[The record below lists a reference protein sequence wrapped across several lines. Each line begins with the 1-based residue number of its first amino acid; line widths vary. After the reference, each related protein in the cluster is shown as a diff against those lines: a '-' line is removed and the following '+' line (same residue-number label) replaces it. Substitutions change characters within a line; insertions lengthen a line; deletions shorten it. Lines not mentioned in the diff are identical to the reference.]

1 MGSSY
6 FKCLFSGSYQTG
18 DSFELGVDGPLEVL
32 LDYLTVGAVVVRAD
46 MNNQE
51 WMALARLG
59 EYLCLPHFKSVCE
72 AQLCQRVSCDSLLE
86 L

>member
-1 MGSSY
+1 MDYAVFQEARRNCWFTDVTILSQGREVRANRLLLAMGSSY

-46 MNNQE
+46 MNNQ
-51 WMALARLG
+51 
-59 EYLCLPHFKSVCE
+59 
-72 AQLCQRVSCDSLLE
+72 
-86 L
+86 